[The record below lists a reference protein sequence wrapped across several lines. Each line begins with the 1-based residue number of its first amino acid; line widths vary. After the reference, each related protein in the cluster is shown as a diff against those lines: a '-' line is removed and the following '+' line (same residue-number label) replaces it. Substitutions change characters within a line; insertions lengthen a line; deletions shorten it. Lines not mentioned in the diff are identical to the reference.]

1 MSKNEYSKRNLYAFI
16 HLFNNIFSGVNSNS
30 NIMVWAFKNV
40 FCNFDWAL
48 VKKNVDFLFY
58 PKTAILTYGS

>member
-1 MSKNEYSKRNLYAFI
+1 
-16 HLFNNIFSGVNSNS
+16 
-30 NIMVWAFKNV
+30 MVWAFKNV

-58 PKTAILTYGS
+58 PKTAILTYGSKGKKTTSFLIKLKCKYNKEL

>member
-1 MSKNEYSKRNLYAFI
+1 
-16 HLFNNIFSGVNSNS
+16 
-30 NIMVWAFKNV
+30 MVWAFKNV

-58 PKTAILTYGS
+58 PKTAILTYGSKGKKTTSFLIKLKYKIQCAYIIKSYK